1 MLKLPKALREDAAEG
16 IIYRTSYVTGK
27 ITRVGSYNRYDVEI
41 AESGKS
47 IKNVFVNDINITY
60 VVGDTV
66 GVGYEDAN
74 REKLIIIGK
83 LRDITVKEVTGGVN
97 ALGV

>member
-1 MLKLPKALREDAAEG
+1 MLKLPKSLREDAISN

-27 ITRVGSYNRYDVEI
+27 ITGVGSYDRYDVEI
-41 AESGKS
+41 SESGKS
-47 IKNVFVNDINITY
+47 IKNIFVNDTNITY

-66 GVGYEDAN
+66 GIGWEDGN
-74 REKLIIIGK
+74 RGKPVIIGK
-83 LRDITVKEVTGGVN
+83 LRDITVKEVTGGAN

>member
-1 MLKLPKALREDAAEG
+1 MLKLPKSLRESVVDNV
-16 IIYRTSYVTGK
+16 IYRTSYVTGR
-27 ITRVGSYNRYDVEI
+27 ITGVGSYDRYDVEI

-47 IKNVFVNDINITY
+47 IKNVFVNDTNITY

-66 GVGYEDAN
+66 GVGYEYAN